1 MSAAHGPRPELAML
15 VPATLAVFLVTT
27 LLAGG
32 ADLVAA
38 LAADPLSRQPRP
50 VER

>member
-1 MSAAHGPRPELAML
+1 MSAAHGPRPELA
-15 VPATLAVFLVTT
+15 VTGPTTSAVFLVTA

>member
-1 MSAAHGPRPELAML
+1 MSAAHGPRPELAMI
-15 VPATLAVFLVTT
+15 VPSTFPVFLVTA